1 MKNNA
6 LKPVVVI
13 TGASA
18 GVGRAT
24 ALEFARRG
32 AHIALIAR
40 GVAGLKSAMEEVED
54 LGGRA
59 IIIPA
64 DVSDAE
70 QVEAAAVKT
79 EEELGPIDVWINNA
93 MVSVFSPFKE
103 MQPEEFRRVTE
114 VTYLGYVYGTMA
126 ALQRMLPRNHGRII
140 QVTSALAHRSIPLQ
154 SAYCGA
160 KHAIKGFTESVQTE
174 LVHDRSKVRI
184 SMVALPGL
192 NTPQFEWVKSR
203 LPNKPKPVPPVYQPE
218 LAARTIY
225 WASRHMPRE
234 MLLGFPTWEAVL
246 GEKFSPKL
254 LNLELA
260 KDGYASQQTSE
271 PDDPERP
278 NNLWEPVP
286 EKAKI
291 HGPFSAISRKRSVTF
306 YLRKNRGAIL
316 GTCALLAVAGGLL
329 MRKRGNV

>member
-1 MKNNA
+1 
-6 LKPVVVI
+6 
-13 TGASA
+13 
-18 GVGRAT
+18 
-24 ALEFARRG
+24 
-32 AHIALIAR
+32 
-40 GVAGLKSAMEEVED
+40 VAGLKSAMEEVED